1 MCALVCQGCAESEE
15 VSKDMSKERSSALG
29 TEGRGGS
36 SVKGGGDGSQFRDG
50 SESKKRLDDV
60 VEKPSPSTSKG
71 GIGKEKERLALST
84 SSLGRRLPAIDSRVE
99 QDKNRYQ
106 GEGALICSVSC
117 VQLFILYSICTLLA
131 LP

>member
-1 MCALVCQGCAESEE
+1 MCALVCQGRAESEE

-29 TEGRGGS
+29 MEGRGGS

-71 GIGKEKERLALST
+71 GIGKEKERFRNNGLP
-84 SSLGRRLPAIDSRVE
+84 SSFIHEYAICQHLRFPTMRTNSVENRNLPAGETTNNCPSKE
-99 QDKNRYQ
+99 KNQ
-106 GEGALICSVSC
+106 
-117 VQLFILYSICTLLA
+117 
-131 LP
+131 